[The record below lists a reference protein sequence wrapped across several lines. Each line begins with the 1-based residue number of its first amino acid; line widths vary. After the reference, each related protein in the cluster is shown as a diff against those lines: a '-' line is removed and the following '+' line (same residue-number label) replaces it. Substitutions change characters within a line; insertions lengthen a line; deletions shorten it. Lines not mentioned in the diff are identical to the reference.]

1 MRLWRSIPETTLL
14 RRVGLVSVALFLVA
28 CTGAP
33 AQPTAAPAPTT
44 APKPA
49 ATTAPAA
56 QPTTAPPTAAPK
68 PAATTPPAAPAP
80 TVAKPAP
87 AGAVDRSKTA
97 IFDIDG
103 GRVLTPDLWNPWIP
117 TSSRRDHGFHQ
128 AILEPLFILNYE
140 SGKIDGWIGE
150 SMTSNDKLDEW
161 TLKIRKGVTWS
172 DGVAY
177 TADDIVFSIQT
188 LVSKAPDLNDA
199 AALKEWV
206 KSVEKVDDLTVKFTL
221 NKPNPRF
228 ELDYFAVKIW
238 GSPNIMPKHI
248 WEGQDPLTFKNYDPD
263 KGWPIGTGP
272 YKLASIS
279 PTEFTYVRD
288 DNWWGAKTGFKP
300 LPAPEKLI
308 WTWAGPEETRTALM
322 ADGQLDSLMDV
333 TLGAFKALKA
343 RNPNVIAWN
352 KDLPYAWLD
361 PCDRTFEFNT
371 TMAPWNDKDM
381 RWAVNY
387 AIDRDQIVKV
397 AYEGTTYPSK
407 FIFPAYPPLNR
418 YVKLLEDSG
427 SFQKYP
433 VMTHDAAKA
442 KQIIESKGYTMGGDG
457 YYTKDGQQ
465 LQMLITTNEAFIE
478 KQRIAQVMVE
488 QLQAVG
494 INATTKTQ
502 AGSAWDD
509 ELQRGVFETRMG
521 WQTCGSINEPWA
533 SLNTLNSSWV
543 KPVGERTDSDHNG
556 WRWKNEEYGQLV
568 DQIGVLPLGDPK
580 IDPLFVKAAEIYL
593 SELPVIPI
601 TQAKKLIPFDTTHW
615 TNWPT
620 ADNNYL
626 HATTWWQ
633 STHVIINSL
642 KPAKQ

>member
-1 MRLWRSIPETTLL
+1 MGLTISTHQVRLL
-14 RRVGLVSVALFLVA
+14 RRVGLVAAALALAA

-33 AQPTAAPAPTT
+33 AQPTAAPTT
-44 APKPA
+44 AAKPA
-49 ATTAPAA
+49 ATTAAAAA
-56 QPTTAPPTAAPK
+56 QPTAAPTVAAK

-80 TVAKPAP
+80 TVAQPAP
-87 AGAVDRSKTA
+87 AAKSDRAKTA

-140 SGKIDGWIGE
+140 SGKIEPWTAE
-150 SMTSNDKLDEW
+150 SMTSNDKLDQW
-161 TLKIRKGVTWS
+161 TLKLRKGVMWS
-172 DGVAY
+172 DGVPF
-177 TADDIVFSIQT
+177 TADDVVFSIQT
-188 LVSKAPDLNDA
+188 LISKSPDLNDA

-206 KSVEKVDDLTVKFTL
+206 KSVEKSDDLTVNFTL
-221 NKPNPRF
+221 TKPNPRF
-228 ELDYFAVKIW
+228 QLDFFAVKIW
-238 GSPNIMPKHI
+238 GRINIMPKHI
-248 WEGQDPLTFKNYDPD
+248 WEGQDPLTFKNYDPA
-263 KGWPIGTGP
+263 KGWPVGTGP

-288 DNWWGAKTGFKP
+288 ENWWGAKTGFKP
-300 LPAPEKLI
+300 LPQPEKLI

-381 RWAVNY
+381 RWAINY

-418 YVKLLEDSG
+418 LTKLLEDG
-427 SFQKYP
+427 GTYQKYP
-433 VMTHDAAKA
+433 LMTHDPAKA

-457 YYTKDGQQ
+457 YYTKDGKQ
-465 LQMLITTNEAFIE
+465 LEMLITTNEAFIE

-488 QLQAVG
+488 ELQSVG
-494 INATTKTQ
+494 INATQKNE
-502 AGSAWDD
+502 AGSAWEDNFN
-509 ELQRGVFETRMG
+509 RGTFETRMG

-533 SLNTLNSSWV
+533 SLDTLNQSWV
-543 KPVGERTDSDHNG
+543 KPVGERADFNG
-556 WRWKNEEYGQLV
+556 WRWKNEEYSKIV
-568 DQIGVLPLGDPK
+568 DEIGTLPLGDPR
-580 IDPLFVKAAEIYL
+580 IDPMFVKAAEIYL

-601 TQAKKLIPFDTTHW
+601 TQAKKLIPFDTTYW

-620 ADNNYL
+620 AENNYL

-633 STHVIINSL
+633 STHLIINNL
-642 KPAKQ
+642 RPAKP

>member
-1 MRLWRSIPETTLL
+1 MTIASFTTLTTFV
-14 RRVGLVSVALFLVA
+14 RRGGLVAFALALAA

-33 AQPTAAPAPTT
+33 PQPTAAPAAPT
-44 APKPA
+44 AAPA
-49 ATTAPAA
+49 AKPTTAPAA
-56 QPTTAPPTAAPK
+56 QPTAAPTAAPK
-68 PAATTPPAAPAP
+68 PAATTPPAAPVP
-80 TVAKPAP
+80 TVAKPAA
-87 AGAVDRSKTA
+87 AGKVDRSKTV

-128 AILEPLFILNYE
+128 AVLEPLFILNYE
-140 SGKIDGWIGE
+140 SGKVDGWIGE
-150 SMTSNDKLDEW
+150 SMTSNDALDVWTMKL
-161 TLKIRKGVTWS
+161 RKGVTWQ
-172 DGVAY
+172 DGVPF
-177 TADDIVFSIQT
+177 TADDVVFTIQT
-188 LVSKAPDLNDA
+188 LIAKAPDLNDA

-206 KSVEKVDDLTVKFTL
+206 KLVEKVDDLTIKFTL

-228 ELDYFAVKIW
+228 QLDYFSVKIW

-248 WEGQDPLTFKNYDPD
+248 WEGQDPLTFKNYDPG
-263 KGWPIGTGP
+263 KGWPVGTGA

-352 KDLPYAWLD
+352 KELPYAWLD

-387 AIDRDQIVKV
+387 AIDRDQILKV
-397 AYEGTTYPSK
+397 AYEGTTYTSK
-407 FIFPAYPPLNR
+407 FIFPAYPPLNK
-418 YVKLLEDSG
+418 YVKLLEDGG
-427 SFQKYP
+427 SYTKYP
-433 VMTHDAAKA
+433 LMTHDAAKA

-457 YYTKDGQQ
+457 YYAKDGKT
-465 LQMLITTNEAFIE
+465 LQMLITTHEAFIE

-502 AGSAWDD
+502 AGSAWQD
-509 ELQRGVFETRMG
+509 EFERGTFETRMG

-533 SLNTLNSSWV
+533 SLNQLNQSWV
-543 KPVGERTDSDHNG
+543 KPVGERADSNG
-556 WRWKNEEYGQLV
+556 WRWKNEEYSKIV
-568 DQIGVLPLGDPK
+568 DQIGTMPLGDPK
-580 IDPLFVKAAEIYL
+580 INDLFVKASEIYL

-601 TQAKKLIPFDTTHW
+601 TQAKKLIPFDTTYW

-633 STHVIINSL
+633 STHVIIDNL